1 MWVLSCPQDKCK
13 EIDEIL
19 AEFSAPRAWFAQ
31 PAAPST
37 YQLQTSF
44 KGPAGV
50 CADLASE
57 FFKHGIV
64 CEIESRGAENERYL
78 VHPRLG
84 IHRQG
89 IDAAGEQVIRLGQIQ
104 RFIFQSQGN
113 MAEFARQLRIAEGQ
127 AWFDIFEPLRL
138 FPEGVRLLPKAV

>member
-1 MWVLSCPQDKCK
+1 LWVLSCPQDECK

-64 CEIESRGAENERYL
+64 CEIESRGTENERYL

-113 MAEFARQLRIAEGQ
+113 MAEFARLIRMAEGQ
-127 AWFDIFEPLRL
+127 AWFDVFEPLRL
-138 FPEGVRLLPKAV
+138 SPEGVRLLPKAV

>member
-19 AEFSAPRAWFAQ
+19 AEFSASRAWFAQ

-113 MAEFARQLRIAEGQ
+113 MAEFARLIRMAEGQ
-127 AWFDIFEPLRL
+127 AWFDVFEPLRL
-138 FPEGVRLLPKAV
+138 SPEGVRLLPKAV

>member
-113 MAEFARQLRIAEGQ
+113 MAEFARLIRMAEGQ
-127 AWFDIFEPLRL
+127 AWFDVFEPLRL
-138 FPEGVRLLPKAV
+138 SPEGVRLLPKAV

>member
-1 MWVLSCPQDKCK
+1 LWVLSCPQDKCK

-113 MAEFARQLRIAEGQ
+113 MAEFARLIRMAEGQ
-127 AWFDIFEPLRL
+127 AWFDVFEPLRL
-138 FPEGVRLLPKAV
+138 SPEGVRLLPKAV

>member
-1 MWVLSCPQDKCK
+1 LWALSCPQDKCK

-113 MAEFARQLRIAEGQ
+113 MAEFARLIRMAEGQ
-127 AWFDIFEPLRL
+127 AWFDVFEPLRL
-138 FPEGVRLLPKAV
+138 SPEGVRLLPKAV

>member
-19 AEFSAPRAWFAQ
+19 ARFSTSRAWFAQ
-31 PAAPST
+31 PALPSS
-37 YQLQTSF
+37 YQLQTRLRCPP
-44 KGPAGV
+44 GA

-57 FFKHGIV
+57 FFKQGII
-64 CEIESRGAENERYL
+64 CEIESRGTEDERYL

-89 IDAAGEQVIRLGQIQ
+89 IDASGEPVIRIGQIHS
-104 RFIFQSQGN
+104 FLTQSQGN